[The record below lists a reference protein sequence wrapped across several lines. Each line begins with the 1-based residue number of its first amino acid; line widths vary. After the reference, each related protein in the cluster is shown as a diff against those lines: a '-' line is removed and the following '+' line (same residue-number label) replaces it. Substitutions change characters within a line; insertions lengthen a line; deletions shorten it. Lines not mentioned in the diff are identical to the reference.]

1 MSNSANLA
9 RIDAMAERDTTEY
22 GIIESAVMETA
33 RGRWFL
39 REYARKNRQAD
50 TILILKAIEKLAT
63 RTQDLG
69 HSIDTEHIRRELADM
84 AQAIA
89 STRNEIGS
97 IRADIEQEIQPTTAS
112 CELDSIVSATEK
124 ATSEILEAAE
134 QVQETAWTM
143 REQDIDE
150 QACEK
155 LDALATDIY
164 TACSFQDLT
173 GQRTDKVIKVLHY
186 LEERINKMAQIWGA
200 QSWHEGQ
207 IISGPASEHKLS
219 RGNSPETPATNNQ
232 NDIDTV
238 LEDTAEAQKMLSSEP
253 ECPEISENVP
263 DITEPQIAIWKAAEP
278 APQMETS
285 EAEDE
290 KSDEEEE
297 SSGNTY
303 AGTTAAIN
311 MSSLD
316 SNDMHTLFCF

>member
-207 IISGPASEHKLS
+207 IIS
-219 RGNSPETPATNNQ
+219 
-232 NDIDTV
+232 
-238 LEDTAEAQKMLSSEP
+238 
-253 ECPEISENVP
+253 
-263 DITEPQIAIWKAAEP
+263 
-278 APQMETS
+278 
-285 EAEDE
+285 
-290 KSDEEEE
+290 
-297 SSGNTY
+297 
-303 AGTTAAIN
+303 
-311 MSSLD
+311 
-316 SNDMHTLFCF
+316 